1 MQQFQISLKNEKV
14 KQYDRIA
21 LFITIINLS
30 LFIYVAFAVTNKQDR
45 IAAIAGAALVLI
57 ALSIDYFLSSIKNNK
72 DNPYKLVAIY
82 AISMVWWKIDFW
94 WIGVLCF
101 AIGTLYFASKRILLV
116 SISKEKII
124 DSLPKITKQRELIS
138 EKFYEY
144 SDFCGQQLNKCVYP
158 NLHTFSTQ
166 TEMEKFLRT
175 LPCLLPVEAAGMPC
189 LCPKMNGLNYLK
201 AVHYMNY
208 LAAGEL
214 VLM

>member
-57 ALSIDYFLSSIKNNK
+57 ALSID
-72 DNPYKLVAIY
+72 
-82 AISMVWWKIDFW
+82 WKIDFW

-124 DSLPKITKQRELIS
+124 YPSFPKKHIEWSQLNNIILKDGLLTIDFKNN
-138 EKFYEY
+138 KFIQQFIDDTNTALNEQEFN
-144 SDFCGQQLNKCVYP
+144 DFCGQQLNK
-158 NLHTFSTQ
+158 
-166 TEMEKFLRT
+166 
-175 LPCLLPVEAAGMPC
+175 
-189 LCPKMNGLNYLK
+189 
-201 AVHYMNY
+201 
-208 LAAGEL
+208 
-214 VLM
+214 

>member
-1 MQQFQISLKNEKV
+1 MQQFRISLKNEKV

-124 DSLPKITKQRELIS
+124 YPSFPKKHIEWSQLNNIILKDGLLTIDFKNN
-138 EKFYEY
+138 KFIQQFIDDTNTALNEQEFN
-144 SDFCGQQLNKCVYP
+144 DFCGQQLNK
-158 NLHTFSTQ
+158 
-166 TEMEKFLRT
+166 
-175 LPCLLPVEAAGMPC
+175 
-189 LCPKMNGLNYLK
+189 
-201 AVHYMNY
+201 
-208 LAAGEL
+208 
-214 VLM
+214 

>member
-1 MQQFQISLKNEKV
+1 MWGQGYYLSCVIYWRQAIVEMQQFQISLKNEKV

-30 LFIYVAFAVTNKQDR
+30 LFIYIAFAVTNKQDR

-124 DSLPKITKQRELIS
+124 YPSFPKKHIEWSQLNNIILKDGLLTIDFKNN
-138 EKFYEY
+138 KFIQQFIDDTNTALNEQEFN
-144 SDFCGQQLNKCVYP
+144 DFCGQQLNK
-158 NLHTFSTQ
+158 
-166 TEMEKFLRT
+166 
-175 LPCLLPVEAAGMPC
+175 
-189 LCPKMNGLNYLK
+189 
-201 AVHYMNY
+201 
-208 LAAGEL
+208 
-214 VLM
+214 